1 MLINNDHLY
10 ILCGTN
16 SNHYNSDVYDIHL
29 RTLQCTQIGYTF
41 DELEDFDGPG
51 R

>member
-1 MLINNDHLY
+1 MIIKDDYLY

-16 SNHYNSDVYDIHL
+16 SWSYNSDVFEIYL
-29 RTLQCTQIGYTF
+29 PTLKCTQIGYTF
-41 DELEDFDGPG
+41 DEIEDFNEGG

>member
-1 MLINNDHLY
+1 MTVQNDHLY

-16 SNHYNSDVYDIHL
+16 RWRYNTDVYDIHL
-29 RTLQCTQIGYTF
+29 PTLTSTRIGNTF
-41 DELEDFDGPG
+41 DEIEDFNENG

>member
-1 MLINNDHLY
+1 MIIKNDYLY

-16 SNHYNSDVYDIHL
+16 PWRYNSNVYEIYL
-29 RTLQCTQIGYTF
+29 PNLTCTQIGYTF
-41 DELEDFDGPG
+41 DEVEDFTENG

>member
-1 MLINNDHLY
+1 MILHDDHLY

-16 SNHYNSDVYDIHL
+16 SWIYNSDVYDIYLPELKCQH
-29 RTLQCTQIGYTF
+29 IGNTF
-41 DELEDFDGPG
+41 DEIEDPSESG

>member
-1 MLINNDHLY
+1 MLINGDHLY

-16 SNHYNSDVYDIHL
+16 SRHYNSDVYDIYL
-29 RTLQCTQIGYTF
+29 PTLNCTQIGHTF
-41 DELEDFDGPG
+41 DEIEDFSEGG

>member
-1 MLINNDHLY
+1 MIINNDHLY

-16 SNHYNSDVYDIHL
+16 SWLYNSDVYDIHL
-29 RTLQCTQIGYTF
+29 PTLSCTHVGNTF
-41 DELEDFDGPG
+41 DEIEDPSDTG